1 MSVLANNRETSGA
14 PTILGLRTYPG
25 ISINGGFL
33 HKQHKP
39 YRRLLYLRLTNQ
51 RSQRLTPIDG
61 TAGRDDPKWVGAG
74 ELEYLAEA
82 VGLQTR
88 TLSRARGID
97 DLGVLVDLDAHR
109 SGRFI
114 HGRFG
119 HGAKDG
125 STESPIPEERGHDVF
140 HLQSS
145 TAMRTSWPAAV
156 RELARRAAATR

>member
-1 MSVLANNRETSGA
+1 MAASC
-14 PTILGLRTYPG
+14 
-25 ISINGGFL
+25 NGGFL
-33 HKQHKP
+33 HRQHMP

-61 TAGRDDPKWVGAG
+61 TAGRDDPNWVGAG

-82 VGLQTR
+82 VVLQTR
-88 TLSRARGID
+88 TLGRARGID
-97 DLGVLVDLDAHR
+97 DLGVLVDLDAQR

-125 STESPIPEERGHDVF
+125 STESPIPEERGPRRVSSSVF
-140 HLQSS
+140 DCDANVMAGGRQGAC
-145 TAMRTSWPAAV
+145 TARCSDSVNP
-156 RELARRAAATR
+156 